1 MFSTTFHVISPKV
14 RLLFGQRTG
23 TVLYGRGQ
31 LGSIWWKTCCLQ
43 PFSFLAVII
52 LWQNIFILRVH
63 FCFVF
68 LHPTETLGFVTVFV
82 LYRITVLRTHCGE
95 APGRDSNQGGL
106 KRQGHWP
113 LTTLYSTA
121 QNTGHWQSKKIEHT
135 VGIQSYDVAT
145 NTTQST
151 HTIYT
156 SRAENVLTMLWTHA
170 VKDTIQL

>member
-1 MFSTTFHVISPKV
+1 MYWHGAVWQGSLRFNLMEDVLPPTLFLSCCNYSMTEHIYFTCTF
-14 RLLFGQRTG
+14 LF
-23 TVLYGRGQ
+23 
-31 LGSIWWKTCCLQ
+31 CL
-43 PFSFLAVII
+43 FTSH
-52 LWQNIFILRVH
+52 RD
-63 FCFVF
+63 
-68 LHPTETLGFVTVFV
+68 LGFCYITVFV

-121 QNTGHWQSKKIEHT
+121 QNTGHWQSKKIEHIHT